1 MELEEGSVQLPPE
14 GEIILPNGDKVTNSS
29 DPDNGGESVTVNDDN
44 SVRVPAGS
52 EATLGEGDDAIKVSV
67 PKSSDGEPDSLPA
80 EVKPNKDGTG
90 YEVKAEPGND
100 VTIGDETYR
109 TGDYDTSFG
118 VKPGDGENGEPEII
132 VTDGAVELKP
142 GQSITDSNGI
152 KYTNKGDNPIKL
164 SMTDGENTEATLSEG
179 DKFEYLAPGEEE
191 PKEFE
196 NPGSSE
202 ADFSISK
209 GGEDVS
215 LSSDMDIPKGKAVD
229 VDFLGQKVTITVPE
243 SNSGDI
249 SIDPVEGTVT
259 IGKAGDKVIIDG
271 KEYIAS
277 EDGTVIKPGEKGVE
291 LKEGGVKLDPNDSI
305 ISGGTKISNTGSG
318 ETTVEN
324 IDGQTKVTVPQN
336 GGFSM
341 VDPASGESVFI
352 KNSGSESKDYRLDD
366 DGSLIL
372 PSNSETTYTQKKDGN
387 QKNVTIGSIGD
398 DEVKLRPTEDGAEIT
413 VPKNNKILIDGVE
426 YPNVSEEDDLVIST
440 DFKTGKPVLVSG
452 ETSVPAGKDI
462 ALSGGTTIK
471 NENGNNI
478 VDAEGNVK
486 LPAEGDKVTVDFGG
500 NKNSYTSAGS
510 DTELV
515 LDSEKGIPTLTKG
528 SVKLDK
534 NSAVDVV
541 YDKIIHHGEG
551 EGEYKDADYTEDLK
565 ATIKSTGDNPPTVND
580 DGTISIPKNGAVD
593 IDSEIKSEDP
603 EQAGKKAHNSVAV
616 PQNAQNET
624 VSVKPNTD
632 GSADITLENSDD
644 SVKVNGIEYTTTEDD
659 TIINITE
666 NGSTLTKGAVELDG
680 GKTPKEGINVN
691 NVSVTNAGLNGS
703 TASVKKNEDGSTS
716 LEVSPNGAFELAV
729 IGQPENGVT
738 IKNTSDSDGEYVVKP
753 DGSVDVSGDSI
764 VNFKTSSGNKTITVL
779 SDSDEESEETGPNK
793 VNVKPTEDGIRL
805 TAPQGSG
812 FDMNGV
818 KYTNSAE
825 DDDDLVITVGSDG
838 VPTLNEGKT
847 TFTDGGKL
855 QLKENGPVITG
866 KGGDIVADDLGN
878 VSVPGDAVL
887 EVQTQDGK
895 KSSYTAT
902 EDDTQI
908 HFDLSNPQ
916 TSVPEIKSGSV
927 ALGKGSSIKAG
938 GNTFTST
945 GVNSPIVNI
954 PEQSDPEN
962 AGISST
968 VDLVPNS
975 AVTIERTVTGAG
987 GTPSTLKTNVGIP
1000 AGSDG
1005 LKLVSNSD
1013 GIVSM
1018 IVER

>member
-1 MELEEGSVQLPPE
+1 M
-14 GEIILPNGDKVTNSS
+14 
-29 DPDNGGESVTVNDDN
+29 
-44 SVRVPAGS
+44 
-52 EATLGEGDDAIKVSV
+52 
-67 PKSSDGEPDSLPA
+67 
-80 EVKPNKDGTG
+80 
-90 YEVKAEPGND
+90 
-100 VTIGDETYR
+100 
-109 TGDYDTSFG
+109 
-118 VKPGDGENGEPEII
+118 
-132 VTDGAVELKP
+132 
-142 GQSITDSNGI
+142 
-152 KYTNKGDNPIKL
+152 
-164 SMTDGENTEATLSEG
+164 
-179 DKFEYLAPGEEE
+179 
-191 PKEFE
+191 
-196 NPGSSE
+196 
-202 ADFSISK
+202 
-209 GGEDVS
+209 
-215 LSSDMDIPKGKAVD
+215 
-229 VDFLGQKVTITVPE
+229 
-243 SNSGDI
+243 
-249 SIDPVEGTVT
+249 
-259 IGKAGDKVIIDG
+259 
-271 KEYIAS
+271 
-277 EDGTVIKPGEKGVE
+277 
-291 LKEGGVKLDPNDSI
+291 
-305 ISGGTKISNTGSG
+305 
-318 ETTVEN
+318 
-324 IDGQTKVTVPQN
+324 
-336 GGFSM
+336 
-341 VDPASGESVFI
+341 
-352 KNSGSESKDYRLDD
+352 
-366 DGSLIL
+366 
-372 PSNSETTYTQKKDGN
+372 
-387 QKNVTIGSIGD
+387 
-398 DEVKLRPTEDGAEIT
+398 
-413 VPKNNKILIDGVE
+413 
-426 YPNVSEEDDLVIST
+426 
-440 DFKTGKPVLVSG
+440 
-452 ETSVPAGKDI
+452 
-462 ALSGGTTIK
+462 
-471 NENGNNI
+471 
-478 VDAEGNVK
+478 
-486 LPAEGDKVTVDFGG
+486 
-500 NKNSYTSAGS
+500 
-510 DTELV
+510 
-515 LDSEKGIPTLTKG
+515 
-528 SVKLDK
+528 
-534 NSAVDVV
+534 DVV

-703 TASVKKNEDGSTS
+703 TASVKKSEDGSTS

-1018 IVER
+1018 IVDSGETFTLSSPDVQNSNLTITNLGEETTYSLEPDGSIKLGENSSLQIRNSSGLTINVSSDKNVSMMVTELGTEFAVEPGQKITINGVEYEAGTSATKLVVDAKGNTVVTEGSVKVPQGKPVYILDEDGELVKVEKTASSEPSDSPEGITVAADCSVIANDRESLPIGFGTYT